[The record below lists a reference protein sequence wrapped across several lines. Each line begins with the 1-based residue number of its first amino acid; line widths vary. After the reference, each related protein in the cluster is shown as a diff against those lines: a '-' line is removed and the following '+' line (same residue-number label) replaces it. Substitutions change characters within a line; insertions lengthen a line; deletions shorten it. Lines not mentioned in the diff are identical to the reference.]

1 LKRNEPA
8 EALLGIN
15 GKRQGKKEEAPQ
27 QREVRTPEPCPV
39 EAALPRTLPSLVLVH
54 AKKS

>member
-15 GKRQGKKEEAPQ
+15 GKTQGKKEEP
-27 QREVRTPEPCPV
+27 
-39 EAALPRTLPSLVLVH
+39 PRNH
-54 AKKS
+54 AK